1 MIDIG
6 HIVRQ
11 LDLFLQLFNFQFGAL
26 INFLAPLHKF
36 RKESFVQVEYF
47 FNYRLLDLIL
57 TWHSVAKFRI
67 FLLVQPILNLFYILL
82 FVLHHFYLF
91 RLLLLLFSLLF
102 SFRFW
107 GLFLV
112 LRLVKHTLIV
122 SIIIRPVFKFY
133 TYFWVG
139 HRLLKVYF
147 LNWQRRNYWLVI
159 ILLFL
164 LLLIFSL
171 ISKQLF
177 PCILITPALIL
188 I

>member
-1 MIDIG
+1 MIDVG

-11 LDLFLQLFNFQFGAL
+11 LDLFLQLFKFQFSAL

-47 FNYRLLDLIL
+47 FCYRLLKFIL
-57 TWHSVAKFRI
+57 TWHRVAKFRI
-67 FLLVQPILNLFYILL
+67 FLLVQPILNFLDILF

-102 SFRFW
+102 SFRLW
-107 GLFLV
+107 CLFLV

-122 SIIIRPVFKFY
+122 SILIRPVFKFNI
-133 TYFWVG
+133 YFWVG
-139 HRLLKVYF
+139 HKLWKVYF
-147 LNWQRRNYWLVI
+147 LIWQRRNYWLVI

-164 LLLIFSL
+164 ILLLLILSL
-171 ISKQLF
+171 ISK
-177 PCILITPALIL
+177 
-188 I
+188 